1 MRNLLYIGNEL
12 EIRGG
17 SPTSIDRLTPLLR
30 KEGFEV
36 KTSSAKKNQLLR
48 LSEMMT
54 SIIRNKAWA
63 DVVLIDT
70 YSTRNFWYAVLTAEL
85 CSKLNMD
92 YILLLHGGGLPE
104 RLKNTPKLSASLF
117 KKAKL
122 NIAPS
127 LYLFEEFQ
135 QAGFKNIEYIPNSI
149 FLKNYTFKPRKKL
162 KPKLL
167 WVRAF
172 AEIYNPILAIKM
184 LEELLKEY
192 PDAELCMVGPEK
204 DESYKECFN
213 YVESN
218 KLPVK
223 FTGKLTKPEWT
234 DLSKEYDIFLNTTNV
249 DNTPVSIIEAMALG
263 FPIISTNV
271 GGIPYLLKDQET
283 GLLVPPKNKS
293 AMVDAITALLENQN
307 LAEKLSHNA
316 RNQAEKFDWEIVKK
330 EWKEVL
336 LD

>member
-1 MRNLLYIGNEL
+1 MKNLLYIGNEL
-12 EIRGG
+12 KLRGG
-17 SPTSIDRLTPLLR
+17 APTSVDRLTPLLR

-149 FLKNYTFKPRKKL
+149 FVKDYTFKPRKYLKL
-162 KPKLL
+162 KLL

-172 AEIYNPILAIKM
+172 AEIYNPILAIKV

-204 DESYKECFN
+204 DQSYKECFN

-223 FTGKLTKPEWT
+223 FTGKLNKPEWT
-234 DLSKEYDIFLNTTNV
+234 ALTKDYDIFLNTTNV
-249 DNTPVSIIEAMALG
+249 DNTPVSLIEAMALG
-263 FPIISTNV
+263 FPIISTKV
-271 GGIPYLLKDQET
+271 GGIPYLIKDQKT
-283 GLLVPPKNKS
+283 GLLVPAKNKS
-293 AMVDAITALLENQN
+293 AMVDAVSTLLKNQN
-307 LAEKLSHNA
+307 LAESLSQNA
-316 RNQAEKFDWEIVKK
+316 RNQAEKFDWEIVQN

-336 LD
+336 LS

>member
-1 MRNLLYIGNEL
+1 MKNLLYIGNEL
-12 EIRGG
+12 EPRGG
-17 SPTSIDRLTPLLR
+17 SPTSIDSLTPLLK

-36 KTSSAKKNQLLR
+36 KTSSAKENQLLR

-54 SIIRNKAWA
+54 SIIRNKSWA

-70 YSTRNFWYAVLTAEL
+70 YSTRNFWYALLTSEL
-85 CSKLNMD
+85 CNKLNLD
-92 YILLLHGGGLPE
+92 YILLLHGGDLPG

-149 FLKNYTFKPRKKL
+149 FLKDYTFKPRKKL

-172 AEIYNPILAIKM
+172 AEIYNPILAIKV

-192 PDAELCMVGPEK
+192 PDARLCMVGPQK
-204 DESYKECFN
+204 DESFGECFN
-213 YVESN
+213 YAEKN

-234 DLSKEYDIFLNTTNV
+234 ALSKDYDIFLNTTNV
-249 DNTPVSIIEAMALG
+249 DNTPVSLIEAMALG
-263 FPIISTNV
+263 CPIISTNV
-271 GGIPYLLKDQET
+271 GGIPYLIKDQKT
-283 GLLVPPKNKS
+283 GLLVPAKNKS
-293 AMVDAITALLENQN
+293 AMVDAISTLLKNQN
-307 LAEKLSHNA
+307 LAESLSQNA
-316 RNQAEKFDWEIVKK
+316 HNQAEKFDWEIVQN

-336 LD
+336 LG